1 MFCFLQILCQISI
14 KVQPSSRKGLFLSS
28 FYLDNFIEKGDH
40 PKSFQS
46 KASQSICVSA
56 SLRPWQHQNRWDR
69 VVNGVYYFFMNL
81 QMTIIKLKICV
92 ELDSFLSSFILDSL
106 ERKKILRGIEKVGK
120 GRNLFAGSG
129 YLTVLLV

>member
-1 MFCFLQILCQISI
+1 M
-14 KVQPSSRKGLFLSS
+14 
-28 FYLDNFIEKGDH
+28 
-40 PKSFQS
+40 
-46 KASQSICVSA
+46 
-56 SLRPWQHQNRWDR
+56 
-69 VVNGVYYFFMNL
+69 YYFFMNL

-92 ELDSFLSSFILDSL
+92 ELDSFLSTFILDSL